1 MFTRLSRKFT
11 SASRK
16 TIFLIHFAVSLCYG
30 LFAICFKHIASGIL
44 LKLFVTESRSVK
56 CIASVFKDT
65 VLLRCRKIKT
75 LKLT

>member
-30 LFAICFKHIASGIL
+30 LFAICFKHIASGIQ
-44 LKLFVTESRSVK
+44 LKLFVTESRPVK
-56 CIASVFKDT
+56 CIALVFKDT